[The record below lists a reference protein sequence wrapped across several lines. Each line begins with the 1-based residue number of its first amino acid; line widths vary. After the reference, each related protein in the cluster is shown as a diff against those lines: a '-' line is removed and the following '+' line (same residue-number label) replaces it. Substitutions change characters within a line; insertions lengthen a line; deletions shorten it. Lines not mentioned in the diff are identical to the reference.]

1 MMFLAWLLGEDVKG
15 IGEVLVALEQ
25 FFDCGTGRHVVRFK
39 NVERCLIARNFK
51 EMKLKAIKA
60 MESEE

>member
-1 MMFLAWLLGEDVKG
+1 MKG

-25 FFDCGTGRHVVRFK
+25 FFDCGIGRHVVCFK
-39 NVERCLIARNFK
+39 NVERSLIARNF
-51 EMKLKAIKA
+51 EELKLKAIRA